1 VAQALVD
8 GIARWPERKPVLTVF
23 MSARGVPELLRR
35 SELRIPCYAFP
46 ESAARALAHAV
57 RYGQW
62 RSRPAEPPAKPAE
75 ARRDEA
81 LALVAT
87 AVERGAGWLLPAEV
101 EGLLRCYGIP
111 LVAQRFAPTPEEAGV
126 AGVRRFLL
134 RPPARTRGLPG
145 GRSRADR
152 TGERHRARVRL

>member
-1 VAQALVD
+1 
-8 GIARWPERKPVLTVF
+8 
-23 MSARGVPELLRR
+23 VPELLRR
-35 SELRIPCYAFP
+35 SELRIPSYAFP

-62 RSRPAEPPAKPAE
+62 RSRPAEAQ
-75 ARRDEA
+75 RDEG

-101 EGLLRCYGIP
+101 EGLLRDYGIP

-126 AGVRRFLL
+126 AAERRFLL

-152 TGERHRARVRL
+152 TGERQRARVRL